1 MRLLLLFV
9 VVPLVELVLLIELG
23 ERIGF
28 LNTVLLVFATGIL
41 GSSLARS
48 QGLKLFRDVQTQLG
62 AGRSPNDALI
72 DGLIILV
79 CGALLLTPG
88 VLTDVF
94 GLLGLFPLTRPFYRT
109 IIRDQLAKRIKAGS
123 IRMSPFGAQFG
134 AGFDAAGGT
143 GSPFGANPYEAAGSK
158 RTSTVHPSGG
168 TSKTT
173 PDAQPFEE
181 IEDVEIISE
190 TRKPSGT

>member
-48 QGLKLFRDVQTQLG
+48 QGMKLFRDVQTQLG

-94 GLLGLFPLTRPFYRT
+94 GLLG
-109 IIRDQLAKRIKAGS
+109 
-123 IRMSPFGAQFG
+123 
-134 AGFDAAGGT
+134 
-143 GSPFGANPYEAAGSK
+143 
-158 RTSTVHPSGG
+158 
-168 TSKTT
+168 
-173 PDAQPFEE
+173 
-181 IEDVEIISE
+181 
-190 TRKPSGT
+190 